1 MIVQSVKIHEI
12 SLQRSTP
19 KHQAEEMTHKKD
31 YKGTVLETVGNSRV
45 MEDKGKENSRSHE
58 G

>member
-1 MIVQSVKIHEI
+1 MIIQSVKIHEI

-19 KHQAEEMTHKKD
+19 KHQAEEKTHKKD
-31 YKGTVLETVGNSRV
+31 YKGKVLEVGNSRV
-45 MEDKGKENSRSHE
+45 MEDQGKENSGSRE